1 MSQKA
6 ASKSAAKT
14 LFQRANEA
22 YFDDEFEQAESL
34 YTQAIASDSTV
45 GDYYLKR
52 ALVRN
57 KLENTT
63 GAAKDARKAADLTAD
78 KAEYLRQYFK
88 ALHLHGKWAFELKQY
103 DDAAESLRKAAL
115 INPSHEE
122 VKNLLDM
129 TEPLTTPKPEP
140 VASAPEEKPSAEDS
154 TAEPV
159 PKRPQVRHEW
169 YQNDDFV
176 ILEVFI
182 KRVQKDA
189 ASIEFDKKSVSVSV
203 KMPTG
208 SENNF
213 EFDPLLHEIVPGESV
228 FEVLSTKIE
237 IRMKKASAG
246 QKWDHL
252 EETEAQQAAKNKK
265 VGSLGTSRQG
275 ISWDS
280 IAADAERETK
290 LKPSDQ
296 GVNQLFQSIFKDADD
311 DTRRAMMKSYVESNG
326 TALSTDWKSVS
337 KGPVETVPPADTVAK
352 PYSR

>member
-1 MSQKA
+1 MSQKAA

-57 KLENTT
+57 KLENTA

-78 KAEYLRQYFK
+78 KTECLRQYFK
-88 ALHLHGKWAFELKQY
+88 ALHMHGKWAYELKEY

-122 VKNLLDM
+122 VKDLLDK
-129 TEPLTTPKPEP
+129 TEPLTTPKP
-140 VASAPEEKPSAEDS
+140 VASAPEEETLVADSAVEV
-154 TAEPV
+154 A

-189 ASIEFDKKSVSVSV
+189 ASIDFDKKAVSVSV

-213 EFDPLLHEIVPGESV
+213 EFDPLMHEIVPGEST

-237 IRMKKASAG
+237 IRMKKALAG
-246 QKWDHL
+246 QKWSHL
-252 EETEAQQAAKNKK
+252 EETEAQKSNKIS
-265 VGSLGTSRQG
+265 SLGTSRQG

-280 IAADAERETK
+280 IAADAEKQTNV
-290 LKPSDQ
+290 KPSDQ

-337 KGPVETVPPADTVAK
+337 KGPVETVPPSDTIAK

>member
-6 ASKSAAKT
+6 ASKSAAKA

-22 YFDDEFEQAESL
+22 YFDDEFEQAESMF
-34 YTQAIASDSTV
+34 TQAIASDSTV

-52 ALVRN
+52 ALVRR
-57 KLENTT
+57 KLENTD

-78 KAEYLRQYFK
+78 KTEFLRQYFK
-88 ALHLHGKWAFELKQY
+88 ALHLHGKWSYELKQY

-115 INPSHEE
+115 INPTHEE
-122 VKNLLDM
+122 VKDLLDK

-140 VASAPEEKPSAEDS
+140 VASVPAKEPSIEAAAEV
-154 TAEPV
+154 V

-176 ILEVFI
+176 IIEVFI

-189 ASIEFDKKSVSVSV
+189 ASIEFDTKSVSVSV

-213 EFDPLLHEIVPGESV
+213 EFEPLMHDIVPSESV
-228 FEVLSTKIE
+228 YEVLSTKIE

-252 EETEAQQAAKNKK
+252 EESEAQQIAKSNKLS
-265 VGSLGTSRQG
+265 SLGTSRQG

-280 IAADAERETK
+280 IAADAEKETK
-290 LKPSDQ
+290 VKPSDQ

-337 KGPVETVPPADTVAK
+337 KGPVETVPPADTIAK

>member
-6 ASKSAAKT
+6 AASKNAAKT

-45 GDYYLKR
+45 GDYYFKR
-52 ALVRN
+52 ALVRK
-57 KLENTT
+57 KLENTA

-78 KAEYLRQYFK
+78 KTEYLRQYFK
-88 ALHLHGKWAFELKQY
+88 ALHMHGKWAYELKEY
-103 DDAAESLRKAAL
+103 DAAAESLRKAAL

-122 VKNLLDM
+122 VKDLLEK

-140 VASAPEEKPSAEDS
+140 VASAPEEGTLVADSAVEV
-154 TAEPV
+154 A

-189 ASIEFDKKSVSVSV
+189 ASIDFEKKAVSVSV

-213 EFDPLLHEIVPGESV
+213 EFDPLMHEIVPGEST

-237 IRMKKASAG
+237 IRMKKASTG
-246 QKWDHL
+246 QKWSHL
-252 EETEAQQAAKNKK
+252 EETEAQQSKK
-265 VGSLGTSRQG
+265 VSSLGTSRQG

-280 IAADAERETK
+280 IAADAEKQTAV
-290 LKPSDQ
+290 KPSDQ

-337 KGPVETVPPADTVAK
+337 KGPVET
-352 PYSR
+352 